1 MEDKLNTIV
10 SLLVAQNEANQKL
23 NSHYLTKL
31 AVIENLL
38 SASLMP
44 EPERSKAIL
53 DCKPLIEFSQK
64 LLKDLI
70 DS

>member
-1 MEDKLNTIV
+1 MEDKLNIIL
-10 SLLVAQNEANQKL
+10 SLLAAQNEANQKL
-23 NSHYLTKL
+23 NSLYLTKL

-53 DCKPLIEFSQK
+53 NCKPLIEFSQK

>member
-1 MEDKLNTIV
+1 MEDKLNTII
-10 SLLVAQNEANQKL
+10 SLLEAQNEANQKL
-23 NSHYLTKL
+23 TPLYLTKL

-53 DCKPLIEFSQK
+53 DCKPIIEFSQK

>member
-1 MEDKLNTIV
+1 MEDKLNTII
-10 SLLVAQNEANQKL
+10 SLLEAQNEANQKL
-23 NSHYLTKL
+23 NPLYLTKL

-53 DCKPLIEFSQK
+53 DCKPIIEFSQK

>member
-1 MEDKLNTIV
+1 MEDKLNTII
-10 SLLVAQNEANQKL
+10 SLLEAQNEANQKL
-23 NSHYLTKL
+23 NSLYLAKL

-44 EPERSKAIL
+44 ESERSKAIL

-64 LLKDLI
+64 LFKDLI

>member
-1 MEDKLNTIV
+1 MKDKLNTIV

-23 NSHYLTKL
+23 NSLYLAKL

-53 DCKPLIEFSQK
+53 DCEPLMKLSQK